1 MRDYDALCRSVQ
13 ACCGEIRS
21 VRIADGL
28 GRLAGCAYR
37 EGLAHMG
44 DDDAE
49 RYSLQSVLRAIM
61 REGFESTN
69 GRLRYSISVYENM
82 TRATVPLA
90 HEGEDRFYLL
100 LSFDAHADAG
110 AIIAK
115 MVLPAIFEKGIASK

>member
-13 ACCGEIRS
+13 GCSSEIRS

-37 EGLAHMG
+37 EGLAHMR
-44 DDDAE
+44 DDDE

-69 GRLRYSISVYENM
+69 WRLRYSLSVYENV

-100 LSFDAHADAG
+100 LSFDAHADAR
-110 AIIAK
+110 AIIANR
-115 MVLPAIFEKGIASK
+115 MLPAIFEKGIASK